1 MSAFR
6 SSTLKVGVYVDVSNL
21 VMNGG
26 FGMRYEV
33 LRQFACRNGGEPM
46 RLNAYVSYDPARAE
60 ADFEY
65 RIKQYR
71 FHAALRDI
79 GYKVIRKDTQW
90 YTDDDG
96 NRFGKANVDLDL
108 AVDALLQSENLDR
121 VLLATGDGDF
131 VRVVRALQNK
141 GCRVEVVA
149 FDNVSAELRREADLY
164 MSGYLIPNLLPLP
177 RSKTNG
183 NAWGEVGSCVR
194 GVCYAHDRAK
204 GFGWIRYL
212 TRVDGE
218 LWRTDS
224 RDDQSPYAT
233 IFCHD
238 SEYPSEFD
246 TNKLTNRSV
255 VLEFQIA
262 PGQDSNKH
270 KAVSVNV
277 IQART

>member
-1 MSAFR
+1 MNLPQSL
-6 SSTLKVGVYVDVSNL
+6 LKVGVYIDVSNL

-33 LRQFACRNGGEPM
+33 LRQFACRDGAVPM
-46 RLNAYVSYDPARAE
+46 RLNAYVSFDPARAE
-60 ADFEY
+60 TDYDY

-71 FHAALRDI
+71 FHAALRDL
-79 GYKVIRKDTQW
+79 GYKVIIKDTQW

-131 VRVVRALQNK
+131 VRVVHALQNK

-149 FDNVSAELRREADLY
+149 FDNVSAELRREADMF
-164 MSGYLIPNLLPLP
+164 MSGYLIPHLLPIS
-177 RSKTNG
+177 RAKSAAQWNG
-183 NAWGEVGSCVR
+183 IGSFVR
-194 GVCYAHDRAK
+194 GVCYAHDNAK
-204 GFGWIRYL
+204 GFGWLRYL

-224 RDDQSPYAT
+224 RDDMSPYNT

-238 SEYPSEFD
+238 SEYPPEFD
-246 TNKLTNRSV
+246 TANLTNRNV
-255 VLEFQIA
+255 VIEFQITEGMEA
-262 PGQDSNKH
+262 GKH
-270 KAVSVNV
+270 KAVSVQT
-277 IQART
+277 IRART

>member
-1 MSAFR
+1 MTHSTR
-6 SSTLKVGVYVDVSNL
+6 SSLKVGVYVDVSNL

-26 FGMRYEV
+26 FGMRFEM
-33 LRQFACRNGGEPM
+33 LRQFATRGNAEPM
-46 RLNAYVSYDPARAE
+46 RLNAYVSYDPARAD
-60 ADFEY
+60 ADYDY

-79 GYKVIRKDTQW
+79 GYKVIQKDTVW

-121 VLLATGDGDF
+121 VVLATGDGDF
-131 VRVVRALQNK
+131 VRVVGALQNK

-149 FDNVSAELRREADLY
+149 FDNVSAELRREADLF
-164 MSGYLIPNLLPLP
+164 MSGYLIPNLLPTP
-177 RSKTNG
+177 RAKPN
-183 NAWGEVGSCVR
+183 WGELNSVVR

-204 GFGWIRYL
+204 GFGWLRYL
-212 TRVDGE
+212 SRVDGE

-224 RDDQSPYAT
+224 RDELSPYET

-238 SEYPSEFD
+238 SEYPPEFD
-246 TNKLTNRSV
+246 TATLTNRSIV
-255 VLEFQIA
+255 IEFQIA
-262 PGQDSNKH
+262 PGTETGKH
-270 KAVSVNV
+270 KAVSVQV
-277 IQART
+277 IRART